1 MYVKAPKPALA
12 GFEAG
17 EADSAKSSSI
27 FFEHNFFE
35 GYFLFSEFDWKD
47 AEKPFF
53 QKEKKKFSYEYK
65 RSYSELS
72 RSEWP
77 NKLGL
82 AELEI
87 SRKIFHKGPLWKA
100 NTICLTT
107 WVKMA
112 RIRLSLRTKIRF
124 RNRRFGFK
132 SRLSIKFRVRIPP
145 EYKVF

>member
-53 QKEKKKFSYEYK
+53 QKEKRNSVMNIKGPTQNFQGPSDQTNLAWLNLKFPVKFS
-65 RSYSELS
+65 
-72 RSEWP
+72 
-77 NKLGL
+77 
-82 AELEI
+82 I
-87 SRKIFHKGPLWKA
+87 KA
-100 NTICLTT
+100 LCEKQILF
-107 WVKMA
+107 V
-112 RIRLSLRTKIRF
+112 
-124 RNRRFGFK
+124 
-132 SRLSIKFRVRIPP
+132 
-145 EYKVF
+145 